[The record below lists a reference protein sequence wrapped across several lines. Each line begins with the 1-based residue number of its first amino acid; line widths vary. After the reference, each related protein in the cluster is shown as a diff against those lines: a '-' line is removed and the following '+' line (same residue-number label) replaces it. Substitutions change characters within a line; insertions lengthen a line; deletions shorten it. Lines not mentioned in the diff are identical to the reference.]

1 MKKILYIIFGLL
13 LFVSCQEIKEPVD
26 TIEISSET
34 DFVVINDI
42 RYSKIELEGHQY
54 YFRTFSTYC
63 GTGSDLV
70 HNPNCSCN
78 KKEDD
83 DKNF

>member
-1 MKKILYIIFGLL
+1 MKNILYIIFGLL
-13 LFVSCQEIKEPVD
+13 LLTSCKEKKDPVY

-34 DFVVINDI
+34 DCVKIDGQ
-42 RYSKIELEGHQY
+42 RYYKIELEGHQY
-54 YFRTFSTYC
+54 YFRTFSTYS

-83 DKNF
+83 NKSF

>member
-13 LFVSCQEIKEPVD
+13 LFVSCEEIKDPVD

-34 DFVVINDI
+34 DCVEIDG
-42 RYSKIELEGHQY
+42 KIYYKIQLEGHQY
-54 YFRTFSTYC
+54 YFRTFSTYS

>member
-1 MKKILYIIFGLL
+1 MTDSNLCKD
-13 LFVSCQEIKEPVD
+13 IKDPVY
-26 TIEISSET
+26 TIKISSET
-34 DFVVINDI
+34 DCVKIDGQ
-42 RYSKIELEGHQY
+42 RYYKIELEGHQY
-54 YFRTFSTYC
+54 YFRTFSTYS

-78 KKEDD
+78 KKEYD